1 MKKLSLILS
10 VLALTGT
17 ALSAQERPWTDTL
30 TAAIKMADQRIERS
44 IDRLSSDM
52 NGIVGTLSPLGE
64 GDPIRWAQH
73 LPGVTTGA
81 DGGSAFYVRGGNMGN
96 NLLSLDGVPIYGYS
110 HLLGLTTIIPV
121 SAMERA
127 ELAKGGFDGRESN
140 FTAAH
145 LSVTTRTPKKEVR
158 ASVALNNFLLGAD
171 CEGHISK
178 GLSFLLSARVSPLTW
193 EYRAFRKL
201 LPTRFNGF
209 DNFQAG
215 VGDLYGKIRYDF
227 NGNTFIELAGMG
239 SMDEYAFSQGSDTDK
254 SLGWRNGI
262 VSFRLQNQ
270 TADSQTSVLAYINY
284 FDTHQVQDAVY
295 HEAKNHLS
303 LQSELKETALSVDR
317 SRTIG
322 RFSLGY
328 GIKGRLAG
336 FSPGQVAAVKNHT
349 SILLADTYAQ
359 AGFQIPDHVSLNA
372 MGRVNYYRQL
382 SDERGRFDPEFS
394 LSAKVNLGSHLLLA
408 TSLDRLVQYYHSL
421 EGLPV
426 GWSLDMIIPSG
437 AQVEP
442 ETVLQGSIGLQFRF
456 GAHSGS
462 FGGFYKQMDRLVYYK
477 YAQSLF
483 NGGMADWETQ
493 VSQGRG
499 TARGLEFL
507 YEYDHDDWHAR
518 LSYTLSQTN
527 RYGFEGINDGKPFH
541 ARFDR
546 THVLNVQG
554 MWRHWTLSLILESG
568 HWENGAAMT
577 YHMHTLEDSVW
588 QAQYYSDINNYR
600 MPTVFRLDAGYQ
612 FTFTTGMVQHEL
624 NLGVCN
630 LTNHFNP
637 FMLYFD
643 GKSESWKEMAL
654 LPILPNFSYRI
665 RF

>member
-10 VLALTGT
+10 IIVTSGT
-17 ALSAQERPWTDTL
+17 VLSAQERPWTDTL
-30 TAAIKMADQRIERS
+30 TAAIKMADQRIERTV
-44 IDRLSSDM
+44 DRLSTDM
-52 NGIVGTLSPLGE
+52 KGIAGTLSPLGE
-64 GDPIRWAQH
+64 GDPVRWVQN

-110 HLLGLTTIIPV
+110 HLLGLTTVIPV
-121 SAMERA
+121 SVMERA
-127 ELAKGGFDGRESN
+127 ELAKGGFDGRENN

-145 LSVTTRTPKKEVR
+145 LSVISRTPQTKLG
-158 ASVALNNFLLGAD
+158 ASVALNNFLLSAD
-171 CEGHISK
+171 CEGHLSNR
-178 GLSFLLSARVSPLTW
+178 LSFMLSARVSPLAW
-193 EYRAFRKL
+193 EYRAIRKL
-201 LPTRFNGF
+201 LPSQFNDLDHF
-209 DNFQAG
+209 KAG
-215 VGDLYGKIRYDF
+215 AGDLYAKIRYDF
-227 NGNTFIELAGMG
+227 NGNTFFELAGLG
-239 SMDEYAFSQGSDTDK
+239 SMDNYAFSQGSNTDK

-262 VSFRLQNQ
+262 VSLRLQNQ
-270 TADSQTSVLAYINY
+270 TVGSKTSVLAYINY
-284 FDTHQVQDAVY
+284 FDTHQAQDAVY
-295 HEAKNHLS
+295 HGAENHLN
-303 LQSELKETALSVDR
+303 LQSALTEAALSIDR
-317 SRTIG
+317 SGSIG

-328 GIKGRLAG
+328 GAKGRFAE
-336 FSPGQVAAVKNHT
+336 FMPGQVAAVKNHT
-349 SILLADTYAQ
+349 SVLLADAYAQ
-359 AGFQIPDHVSLNA
+359 AGFLIPDRVSLKA

-382 SDERGRFDPEFS
+382 SDGRGRFDPECS
-394 LSAKVNLGSHLLLA
+394 LSAQVNLGPHLLLA
-408 TSLDRLVQYYHSL
+408 ASFDRLVQYYHSL

-426 GWSLDMIIPSG
+426 GWSLDMIVPSG
-437 AQVEP
+437 TRVEP
-442 ETVLQGSIGLQFRF
+442 ETVLHGSIGLQFRF

-483 NGGMADWETQ
+483 NGGMADWESQ

-499 TARGLEFL
+499 AARGIEFL

-518 LSYTLSQTN
+518 LSYTLSRTD
-527 RYGFEGINDGKPFH
+527 RYGFEDINDGKPFH

-554 MWRHWTLSLILESG
+554 MWRHWTLSLIMESG

-588 QAQYYSDINNYR
+588 QAQYYSEINNYR

-612 FTFTTGMVQHEL
+612 FLFTTGRVKHEL
-624 NLGVCN
+624 NLGICN

-654 LPILPNFSYRI
+654 LPILPNISYRI